1 MKPPHT
7 ARKAFSSTLFGKI
20 TCTKNFF
27 RYTVFPKGDARR
39 ITDGISC
46 PGTRWEYH
54 TVEENVLCRERERER
69 ERESLTYL
77 TNTSNVD
84 NFSLIFY
91 IYRKIPEPGP
101 DRLYRLFPL
110 VDYPFCYPFSA
121 SRLSFPQEYNVV
133 TENKNFS
140 EKLSFFSVSLLFVL
154 RTELPLAMLPPAW
167 STGVF
172 CIYGSVLFSP
182 NPDGLPRIRAPPL
195 NAPYPPG
202 GRRKPPPALPL
213 RLCVMP
219 TFERSVNSPQEDF
232 PLRK

>member
-1 MKPPHT
+1 MS
-7 ARKAFSSTLFGKI
+7 A
-20 TCTKNFF
+20 KN
-27 RYTVFPKGDARR
+27 TVRPCG
-39 ITDGISC
+39 
-46 PGTRWEYH
+46 
-54 TVEENVLCRERERER
+54 RERER

>member
-1 MKPPHT
+1 MPP
-7 ARKAFSSTLFGKI
+7 ALSKRM
-20 TCTKNFF
+20 
-27 RYTVFPKGDARR
+27 P
-39 ITDGISC
+39 DGIRLFIAGRPFPYFPSYSS
-46 PGTRWEYH
+46 GRKQA
-54 TVEENVLCRERERER
+54 RERK
-69 ERESLTYL
+69 RESLTYL

-101 DRLYRLFPL
+101 DRFYRLFPL
-110 VDYPFCYPFSA
+110 IDYPFCYPFSA
-121 SRLSFPQEYNVV
+121 SSLSFPQEYNVV

-140 EKLSFFSVSLLFVL
+140 EKISFFSVSLLFAL
-154 RTELPLAMLPPAW
+154 RTELPSAMLPPAW
-167 STGVF
+167 SAGVF
-172 CIYGSVLFSP
+172 CIYGSVFFPP

-202 GRRKPPPALPL
+202 GRRNPPPALPL